1 MVDNICYLAS
11 YLGWETVTATH
22 TYISILIC
30 FLELSYKPKNNIVY
44 FAPADYEELLAEIEC
59 NEVLGQ
65 LDINDVWKHY
75 LDHFNIIL
83 LTYVTGFE
91 KSHLPRTIIN
101 L

>member
-22 TYISILIC
+22 TYIFNFNL
-30 FLELSYKPKNNIVY
+30 FFRSYKPKNNIVY

-65 LDINDVWKHY
+65 LDIIDVWKY
-75 LDHFNIIL
+75 YSDHFNIIL
-83 LTYVTGFE
+83 LTYT
-91 KSHLPRTIIN
+91 KS
-101 L
+101 